1 MPSNSDIA
9 LGEFFSECEEILQ
22 RVSSALQSME
32 AGPQSAE
39 LVGSIYR
46 DMHTMKG
53 SAQLFGFKRIAQ
65 IAHALEASLDPVRKF
80 GMAAPPALID
90 ASLAALDLEDRIVKH
105 ARAHQT
111 DEILEKEMQAVLPG
125 LVEAASALFHGNAEI
140 SKDSLSPMEEGGD
153 AASLR
158 ASAPPSPKAAPPEA
172 PAAPAA
178 LAEKKQERQTMNIP
192 PLEAPAADVKAA
204 EALKAEAPPATAAD
218 SSIRVQVSLLDR
230 LMNLVGELVLVR
242 NQVLQFKAKNESLE
256 FLNLSQGLD
265 AVATELQCEVMKT
278 RMQPINSVVG
288 KFQRVVRDLAK
299 DLGKK
304 IDLTLEGA
312 DTEVDKTLLEAIRD
326 PLTHLIR
333 NSCDHGIEGPEERKA
348 ANKPE
353 NGHVLLRSYH
363 EGGQVIV
370 EISDDGKGL
379 HKKVLLK
386 KALEKGLIT
395 EERAERMT
403 EREIFQIIFMPGFS
417 TASQVTAVSGRGVG
431 MDVVKTN
438 IEKIGGTVEI
448 SSSEGKG
455 TSLRLKIP
463 LTLAIVP
470 ALIVRQEAFRYAIS
484 LLAVVELVRV
494 DADSA
499 EKVEQL
505 QGYPIFRLR
514 GELLPLVALQEVLG
528 QGKKTSYANVNI
540 VVVAAEGERFGL
552 VVDEIL
558 DTADIVVKPLGT
570 FLKSVSAFSGATIMG
585 DGSVA
590 LILDVMGIADLASI
604 NTKSQRRAEG
614 FLDTAAAGKN
624 KNSDV
629 QEFLIV
635 RSATESAHAIPLCL
649 VHRLEEFPASLLEV
663 SGNQAVIRYRDSI
676 LPLVNLGAALGYGER
691 ARDERPLKTVVVSR
705 SGRLMGIVVED
716 ILDVVSSDAAVDD
729 SVRDRF
735 GILGNII
742 DRDRVIVIVD
752 ALSIVEREFARMANV
767 PHTGGSSSIEEIKL
781 IQKAQKNK
789 KVRVLFA
796 EDVAFFRKQVSKVLA
811 SAGHEVMVAEDGA
824 QALKILE
831 ESEPGRFNLILS
843 DIEMPKLTG
852 LEFARKIRQQERFAK
867 LPLIALTTR
876 FRQRDIDEGKK
887 AGFDRY
893 MEKLNSEAL
902 LRSIDELI
910 GEE

>member
-326 PLTHLIR
+326 PLTHL
-333 NSCDHGIEGPEERKA
+333 
-348 ANKPE
+348 
-353 NGHVLLRSYH
+353 
-363 EGGQVIV
+363 
-370 EISDDGKGL
+370 
-379 HKKVLLK
+379 
-386 KALEKGLIT
+386 
-395 EERAERMT
+395 
-403 EREIFQIIFMPGFS
+403 
-417 TASQVTAVSGRGVG
+417 
-431 MDVVKTN
+431 
-438 IEKIGGTVEI
+438 
-448 SSSEGKG
+448 
-455 TSLRLKIP
+455 
-463 LTLAIVP
+463 
-470 ALIVRQEAFRYAIS
+470 
-484 LLAVVELVRV
+484 
-494 DADSA
+494 
-499 EKVEQL
+499 
-505 QGYPIFRLR
+505 
-514 GELLPLVALQEVLG
+514 
-528 QGKKTSYANVNI
+528 
-540 VVVAAEGERFGL
+540 
-552 VVDEIL
+552 
-558 DTADIVVKPLGT
+558 
-570 FLKSVSAFSGATIMG
+570 
-585 DGSVA
+585 
-590 LILDVMGIADLASI
+590 
-604 NTKSQRRAEG
+604 
-614 FLDTAAAGKN
+614 
-624 KNSDV
+624 
-629 QEFLIV
+629 
-635 RSATESAHAIPLCL
+635 
-649 VHRLEEFPASLLEV
+649 
-663 SGNQAVIRYRDSI
+663 
-676 LPLVNLGAALGYGER
+676 
-691 ARDERPLKTVVVSR
+691 
-705 SGRLMGIVVED
+705 
-716 ILDVVSSDAAVDD
+716 
-729 SVRDRF
+729 
-735 GILGNII
+735 
-742 DRDRVIVIVD
+742 
-752 ALSIVEREFARMANV
+752 
-767 PHTGGSSSIEEIKL
+767 
-781 IQKAQKNK
+781 
-789 KVRVLFA
+789 
-796 EDVAFFRKQVSKVLA
+796 
-811 SAGHEVMVAEDGA
+811 
-824 QALKILE
+824 
-831 ESEPGRFNLILS
+831 
-843 DIEMPKLTG
+843 
-852 LEFARKIRQQERFAK
+852 
-867 LPLIALTTR
+867 
-876 FRQRDIDEGKK
+876 
-887 AGFDRY
+887 
-893 MEKLNSEAL
+893 
-902 LRSIDELI
+902 
-910 GEE
+910 